1 MWLWWGIILGLLGA
15 VPAQAADLLDRVKN
29 QEINQVLRLKVGRSK
44 VLRTP
49 FALTRISVA
58 DPDIADLILISEREI
73 YINALAPGA
82 TNISMWGKSR
92 FTSATVTVE
101 ADLTLLKEKLHQI
114 LPKEKIGAE
123 SAGDSI
129 VLSGEVSGPI
139 AQSTAMALATPYAG
153 GKKDKVVNVM
163 HVGGVQQVML
173 EVRVAEIS
181 RVVAERIGVNFNAL
195 APGGNFG
202 VNQINNLA
210 AIADL
215 TRVFTGVTGSSST
228 TSFRQILSPALTAM
242 GGWTAAGT
250 LWTVFLDLMKQ
261 QNLGRV
267 LAEPNLVTTS
277 GQQASFLAGGEF
289 PIPVPQSGTGGAATI
304 TVEYKKFG
312 VQLEFT
318 PTVLNEG
325 KIAVKVHPTV
335 SEIDNTFGQT
345 FTLPGGYVV
354 PGLRTREMN
363 THVEV
368 QDGQT
373 FAIAGLLSDTSRNV
387 VTKFPVL
394 GNIPVLGVLFRST
407 QYQKNETELV
417 ALVTPHLVKPM
428 APGAGRLPTDKWID
442 PSDVDTYLLGLQ
454 QGRQP
459 AGPAPAPAPAA
470 GRAAAAGIRPPVR
483 EIGARRRR
491 ESHADKGHEN
501 SPSLDGPGPGG
512 GVAGA
517 GRVLPAQRPG
527 YGLRQCGAQQHRPAG
542 GEPRRRLQPEAR
554 SGAVAPGRRQLPGKI
569 RQEL

>member
-1 MWLWWGIILGLLGA
+1 MWPETGGNYQATRGDVVVKKPARRWMWLWWGIVLVLLGA
-15 VPAQAADLLDRVKN
+15 VPAQAADLLDRVRN

-58 DPDIADLILISEREI
+58 DPDIADIILINEREI

-82 TNISMWGKSR
+82 TNISMWGKTR

-123 SAGDSI
+123 AAGDSI
-129 VLSGEVSGPI
+129 VLTGEVSGPV
-139 AQSTAMALATPYAG
+139 AQSTALALALPFAG

-173 EVRVAEIS
+173 EVRVAEIN
-181 RVVAERIGVNFNAL
+181 RLVAERMGVNFNAL

-202 VNQINNLA
+202 VQQINSLA
-210 AIADL
+210 GVTDL
-215 TRVFTGVTGSSST
+215 VRQFTGSGSAST
-228 TSFRQILSPALTAM
+228 TSFTQVLTPALTAM

-250 LWTVFLDLMKQ
+250 LWTVFLDLLKQ

-289 PIPVPQSGTGGAATI
+289 PIPVPQSGIGGAATV

-318 PTVLNEG
+318 PTVLTEG

-335 SEIDNTFGQT
+335 SELDNTFGQT
-345 FTLPGGYVV
+345 FVLPGGFVV
-354 PGLRTREMN
+354 PGLRTREMS
-363 THVEV
+363 TQVEV
-368 QDGQT
+368 SDGQT
-373 FAIAGLLSDTSRNV
+373 FAIAGLLSDTSR
-387 VTKFPVL
+387 TIMRKFPVL
-394 GNIPVLGVLFRST
+394 GDIPILGALFRSNE
-407 QYQKNETELV
+407 YQKNLTELV

-428 APGAGRLPTDKWID
+428 PPGAARMSTDKWSD
-442 PSDVDTYLLGLQ
+442 PTDFEFYLLGLD
-454 QGRQP
+454 QGRQKP
-459 AGPAPAPAPAA
+459 APAPAPAPAA
-470 GRAAAAGIRPPVR
+470 PLPPQF
-483 EIGARRRR
+483 
-491 ESHADKGHEN
+491 GHQ
-501 SPSLDGPGPGG
+501 SL
-512 GVAGA
+512 
-517 GRVLPAQRPG
+517 
-527 YGLRQCGAQQHRPAG
+527 
-542 GEPRRRLQPEAR
+542 
-554 SGAVAPGRRQLPGKI
+554 K
-569 RQEL
+569 

>member
-1 MWLWWGIILGLLGA
+1 MKRPARKGMWLWWGILLVLLGTA
-15 VPAQAADLLDRVKN
+15 PAPAADLLDRVKS
-29 QEINQVLRLKVGRSK
+29 QEINQILRLKVGRSR

-49 FALTRISVA
+49 FSLTRISVA
-58 DPDIADLILISEREI
+58 DPDIADIILINEREI

-123 SAGDSI
+123 AAGDSI
-129 VLSGEVSGPI
+129 VLSGEVSGPT
-139 AQSTAMALATPYAG
+139 AQSTALALALPYAG
-153 GKKDKVVNVM
+153 GKKEKVVNVM

-173 EVRVAEIS
+173 EVRVAEIN
-181 RVVAERIGVNFNAL
+181 RLVAERIGVNFNAL

-202 VNQINNLA
+202 VNQINDLAPVVNLA
-210 AIADL
+210 R
-215 TRVFTGVTGSSST
+215 TFTGATRSSST
-228 TSFRQILSPALTAM
+228 TSFLQTLSPALTAM

-250 LWTVFLDLMKQ
+250 LWTVFMDLLKQ

-277 GQQASFLAGGEF
+277 GQQASFLAGGEY

-325 KIAVKVHPTV
+325 KIAVKVHPMV
-335 SEIDNTFGQT
+335 SEIDNTFGQS

-387 VTKFPVL
+387 ITKFPVL
-394 GNIPVLGVLFRST
+394 GDIPVLGILFRST

-428 APGAGRLPTDKWID
+428 PPGAGRLPTDKWID
-442 PSDVDTYLLGLQ
+442 PTDVDVYLLGLE
-454 QGRQP
+454 QGRQKP
-459 AGPAPAPAPAA
+459 SARPAPAPAA
-470 GRAAAAGIRPPVR
+470 TLPPQF
-483 EIGARRRR
+483 G
-491 ESHADKGHEN
+491 N
-501 SPSLDGPGPGG
+501 QSL
-512 GVAGA
+512 
-517 GRVLPAQRPG
+517 
-527 YGLRQCGAQQHRPAG
+527 
-542 GEPRRRLQPEAR
+542 
-554 SGAVAPGRRQLPGKI
+554 K
-569 RQEL
+569 